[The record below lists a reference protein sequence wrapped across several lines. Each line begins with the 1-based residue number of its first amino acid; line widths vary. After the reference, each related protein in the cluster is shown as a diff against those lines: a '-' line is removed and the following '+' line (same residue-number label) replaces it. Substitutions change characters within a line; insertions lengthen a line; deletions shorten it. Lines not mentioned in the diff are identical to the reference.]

1 DTQPIRLDLPAE
13 EEKTPEVPAG
23 AAAAAAEPPAEAAEA
38 SAVKAPAVRME
49 SLSAPVAPTR
59 PARAPEPAVRPAG
72 KKKLPPMRV
81 TPPGVRVAGGSA
93 PGAAA
98 APVRNAARV
107 SLRERAAGA
116 GRAAAKGLSRVP
128 WQAWRTLAGIAVLA
142 VAWALIA
149 RACDRS
155 PEEKPA
161 VPAAARPLTQP
172 WVPAP
177 EPYLD

>member
-1 DTQPIRLDLPAE
+1 
-13 EEKTPEVPAG
+13 
-23 AAAAAAEPPAEAAEA
+23 
-38 SAVKAPAVRME
+38 ME

-72 KKKLPPMRV
+72 KKKLPPIRV
-81 TPPGVRVAGGSA
+81 TPPGGRVPGGSA
-93 PGAAA
+93 PVAAA
-98 APVRNAARV
+98 APKKAPRV

-142 VAWALIA
+142 VAWVLMA
-149 RACDRS
+149 RACDRP

-161 VPAAARPLTQP
+161 VPAAVRPLTQP